1 MCVLCSAVQIFNRLG
16 HKVKCFHLPDYTPAN
31 TVAWARTN
39 VGKLLCITWVH
50 SSWNEI
56 IINIWKKEQK
66 YPSDWNISSNS
77 KIIYLLL
84 PLTMQFS
91 SNGWMKGKMVCIT
104 FYKQIYT
111 YWWKCNSLGFWIPPK
126 NHGSPS
132 LGGGN
137 IPYTEN
143 RQFITPAVTSTTNQI
158 PIDSASH
165 TVQCTSIFLS
175 TLQRTYFQ
183 VSLEKGWCS

>member
-1 MCVLCSAVQIFNRLG
+1 MTRLLVLSTQMQAGRWKRWTPCHTAQANGLLGVLKYVMNTRCVCVCVLCSAVQIFNRFG

-111 YWWKCNSLGFWIPPK
+111 YWVK
-126 NHGSPS
+126 
-132 LGGGN
+132 
-137 IPYTEN
+137 
-143 RQFITPAVTSTTNQI
+143 V
-158 PIDSASH
+158 
-165 TVQCTSIFLS
+165 
-175 TLQRTYFQ
+175 
-183 VSLEKGWCS
+183 